1 MKNKKKLMQKKVSL
15 RWPETV
21 KCIYLHV
28 ARGQSLT
35 YTRIVVHHTK
45 YSIAASLHVVVRTD
59 ATKHRRKSELGPRL
73 VAQVPGK
80 K

>member
-1 MKNKKKLMQKKVSL
+1 MSL

-21 KCIYLHV
+21 KWIHLHV
-28 ARGQSLT
+28 ARGQPLT

-59 ATKHRRKSELGPRL
+59 ATKHGRQSELGPRL
-73 VAQVPGK
+73 VAQIPGK
-80 K
+80 KR